1 MGMDKWTLDPD
12 AVQEKLAKAYGPRS
26 PDSETEV
33 VEAQQPDVTYKSSG
47 VVLKIEP
54 NRKAEFKAKLDDLT
68 ASLSVDI

>member
-12 AVQEKLAKAYGPRS
+12 AVQEKLAKAYGPR
-26 PDSETEV
+26 PPGSEADII
-33 VEAQQPDVTYKSSG
+33 EAQQPDVTYKSSG

-54 NRKAEFKAKLDDLT
+54 DRKAEFQAKLDDLA